1 MEFHIRRQVVQ
12 WILYQLKPK
21 KKYKETVQPYLD
33 KRNGKGWENRMEKE
47 IENIKKTPLK

>member
-1 MEFHIRRQVVQ
+1 MRNKLIFISVKGE
-12 WILYQLKPK
+12 

-47 IENIKKTPLK
+47 VENIKKTPLK